1 MDLRSAITV
10 ALHVWE
16 TGEYV
21 IKIKKSYQNFQ
32 INKYVRNN

>member
-1 MDLRSAITV
+1 MDLRSAIVV

-21 IKIKKSYQNFQ
+21 IKIKKKLSKLS
-32 INKYVRNN
+32 NKQVCTQ